1 MKKYGKVR
9 AKMAFIKVIDEEEAA
24 GELKKVYDQITSARS
39 KLSNIMKIHSLLP
52 DTMIKHLELY
62 LSIMFSKG
70 TLTREEKEILAVAVS
85 INNNCDYCIKHHAE
99 ALNHYWKNSERL
111 NKFITSLDDPA
122 FSNKFRLSVKYASKL
137 TTNPST
143 VSKSEIDELK
153 KAGWTD
159 EDILTINL
167 IISYFNF
174 VNRIALG
181 LGVEFSEEEI
191 KGYKY

>member
-1 MKKYGKVR
+1 MPY
-9 AKMAFIKVIDEEEAA
+9 IKVINENEAE
-24 GELKKVYDQITSARS
+24 GELKKVYEQISSSRG
-39 KLSNIMKIHSLLP
+39 KLSNIMKIHSLMP

-62 LSIMFSKG
+62 LSIMFSKT
-70 TLTREEKEILAVAVS
+70 TLTREEKEILAVVVS
-85 INNNCDYCIKHHAE
+85 KNNNCDYCVSHHAE
-99 ALNHYWKNSERL
+99 ALNHYWKNTERL
-111 NKFITSLDDPA
+111 NNFISTLDDDS
-122 FSNKFRLSVKYASKL
+122 FSEKFRLAVKHSAKL

-143 VSKSEIDELK
+143 VTKSEIDELK
-153 KAGWTD
+153 NRGWTD
-159 EDILTINL
+159 EDILAINL

>member
-9 AKMAFIKVIDEEEAA
+9 AKMAFIKVINEKEAA
-24 GELKKVYDQITSARS
+24 GELKKVYNQITSSRG

-52 DTMIKHLELY
+52 DTMIKHLNLY
-62 LSIMFSKG
+62 MSIMFSKG
-70 TLTREEKEILAVAVS
+70 TLTREEKEILAVVVS
-85 INNNCDYCIKHHAE
+85 KNNNCDYCVNHHAE

-111 NKFITSLDDPA
+111 NKFIDYLDDPA
-122 FSNKFRLSVKYASKL
+122 FSNKCRLTIKHASKL
-137 TTNPST
+137 TTNPSS
-143 VSKSEIDELK
+143 VLKGDIDDLR

-159 EDILTINL
+159 EDILAINL

>member
-1 MKKYGKVR
+1 MPY
-9 AKMAFIKVIDEEEAA
+9 IKVINENEAE
-24 GELKKVYDQITSARS
+24 GELKKVYEQISSSRG
-39 KLSNIMKIHSLLP
+39 KLSNIMKIHSLMP

-62 LSIMFSKG
+62 LSIMLSKSN
-70 TLTREEKEILAVAVS
+70 LTREEKEILAVVVS
-85 INNNCDYCIKHHAE
+85 KNNNCDYCVNHHAE
-99 ALNHYWKNSERL
+99 AVNHYWKNTERL
-111 NKFITSLDDPA
+111 NNFISTLDDDS
-122 FSNKFRLSVKYASKL
+122 FSEKFRLAVKHAANL

-143 VSKSEIDELK
+143 VTKSEIDELK
-153 KAGWTD
+153 NRGWSD
-159 EDILTINL
+159 EDILAINL

>member
-1 MKKYGKVR
+1 MKRELATVPH
-9 AKMAFIKVIDEEEAA
+9 IKVINETEASS
-24 GELKKVYDQITSARS
+24 ELKKVYNQISSSRG

-52 DTMIKHLELY
+52 DTMIKHLDLY
-62 LSIMFSKG
+62 LSIMFSKSK
-70 TLTREEKEILAVAVS
+70 LTREEKEILAVVAS
-85 INNNCDYCIKHHAE
+85 KNNNCDYCINHHAE

-111 NKFITSLDDPA
+111 KKFISSLDDPT
-122 FSNKFRLSVKYASKL
+122 FSNKFRLAIKHASKL
-137 TTNPST
+137 TATPSD
-143 VSKSEIDELK
+143 VSKNDIDELK
-153 KAGWTD
+153 NAGWTD
-159 EDILTINL
+159 EDILSINL

>member
-1 MKKYGKVR
+1 MKKYGKEL
-9 AKMAFIKVIDEEEAA
+9 AKMAFIKVIDEKEAA
-24 GELKKVYDQITSARS
+24 GELKKVYDQIISSRG

-52 DTMIKHLELY
+52 DTMIKHLNLY
-62 LSIMFSKG
+62 MSIMFSKG
-70 TLTREEKEILAVAVS
+70 TLTREEKEILAVVVS
-85 INNNCDYCIKHHAE
+85 KKNNCGYCVNHHAE
-99 ALNHYWKNSERL
+99 ALNHYWKNPERL
-111 NKFITSLDDPA
+111 NKFISSLDDPA
-122 FSNKFRLSVKYASKL
+122 FTKKFRLTVKHASKL
-137 TTNPST
+137 TTNPSS
-143 VSKSEIDELK
+143 VLKDDIDELK
-153 KAGWTD
+153 NSGWTD